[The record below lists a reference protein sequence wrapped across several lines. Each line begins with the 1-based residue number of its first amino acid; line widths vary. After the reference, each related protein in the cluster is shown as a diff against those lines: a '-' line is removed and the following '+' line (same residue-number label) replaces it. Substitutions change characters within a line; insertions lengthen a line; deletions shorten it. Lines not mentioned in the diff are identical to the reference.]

1 MMAEQQDPNF
11 STQERLEQAAANWN
25 ALFFAVIDYLR
36 QQGIDPEDFVQWLGE
51 RFAPGWEECRGDIEQ
66 IAYYA
71 ALNPV
76 ALGSELRRY
85 EVGED
90 EATIQTTI
98 GHLSDEGEDVDLL
111 ADIYGPIMEYL
122 DVDYEWEREG
132 KHGEAVST
140 LHIRRRGAA

>member
-1 MMAEQQDPNF
+1 MAEQQDPNF
-11 STQERLEQAAANWN
+11 SIEERLEQAAGNWN

-51 RFAPGWEECRGDIEQ
+51 RFAPGWEECRGDMQQ

-76 ALGSELRRY
+76 SLGSELLRY
-85 EVGED
+85 EVGDDQAIIE
-90 EATIQTTI
+90 TTI
-98 GHLSDEGEDVDLL
+98 GHLSDEGDDVDLL
-111 ADIYGPIMEYL
+111 ADIYGPIMDYL

-132 KHGEAVST
+132 EQEEAVST
-140 LHIRRRGAA
+140 LYIRRRDAA

>member
-1 MMAEQQDPNF
+1 MAEQQDPNF
-11 STQERLEQAAANWN
+11 SIEERLEQAAGNWN

-51 RFAPGWEECRGDIEQ
+51 RFAPGWEECRGDMQQ

-76 ALGSELRRY
+76 SLGSELLRY
-85 EVGED
+85 EVGDDQAIIE
-90 EATIQTTI
+90 TTI
-98 GHLSDEGEDVDLL
+98 GHLSDEGDDVDLL
-111 ADIYGPIMEYL
+111 ADIYGPIMDYL

-132 KHGEAVST
+132 EQEEAVST
-140 LHIRRRGAA
+140 LYIRRRGAA